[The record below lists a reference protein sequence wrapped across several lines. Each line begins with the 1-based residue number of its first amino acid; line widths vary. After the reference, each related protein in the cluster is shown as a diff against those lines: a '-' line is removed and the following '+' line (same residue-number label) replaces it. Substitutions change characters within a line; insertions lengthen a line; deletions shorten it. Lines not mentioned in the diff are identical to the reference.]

1 MRRFVLYT
9 MLAVLIL
16 PSVLGDEVD
25 QDDAAIAGQ
34 CGNGVLIAQY
44 TLPLPIEQ
52 IYNYDNFSSAI
63 TLSDEA
69 RILLENNGFV
79 VMDNPFAPKG
89 EDITDP
95 YDNLKE
101 IGIPIFIT
109 TDSLLHLYHIQ
120 FDETLRQIEERE
132 FYDDL
137 WEISQFL
144 LEEAEYE
151 YQNTTGDAKEAA
163 KRNVAFFSVGLSLLE
178 PKEEQLCH
186 GSELDCAE
194 WFYGKNYP
202 YFKEEDLEKYSVDVP
217 AFVEN
222 EVDWELQL
230 IESHSGFE
238 VSPIFNYTE
247 DYSQYLPRGHYT
259 RSERLKNYFQAMMW
273 YGRMSFLLKGCDDK
287 CLVSAQDAK
296 LQTIG
301 ASMIAQNLLEDPLI
315 QGKWDRIYNVTS
327 FYVGYSDDLG
337 PYEYNRAINSVFGG
351 SFQAR
356 DLTAEDV
363 QELKAE
369 LAGYSSPEIYGGTGI
384 CVVYTP
390 EELDQCLEATK
401 GFRLMGQR
409 FVPDSY
415 IFQNLVYPKVDGYT
429 GHGDAFTQGPYGR
442 HFPRGLDVM
451 ALLGSDRSE
460 ELLEELNDSSY
471 GNYTTQFA
479 ELEDEFR
486 SFSEE
491 DWQKNLYWAWLYSLK
506 PLLEEF
512 GDGYP
517 TFMQTK
523 AWQDKELITALASW
537 AELRHDTILY
547 AKQSYTGVGSA
558 QPIILEPVVGYVEPV
573 PEFYSRLLV
582 LTRITKEDLQE
593 MGVLDEEA
601 WWRLNNLESILE
613 RLKSISTKELNNEE
627 LSDEDYEFIN
637 DFGQEMDTVLSNMLN
652 KILYHAAL

>member
-194 WFYGKNYP
+194 WFW
-202 YFKEEDLEKYSVDVP
+202 KELSIFQRGRP
-217 AFVEN
+217 G
-222 EVDWELQL
+222 EVL
-230 IESHSGFE
+230 SRCSGFC
-238 VSPIFNYTE
+238 
-247 DYSQYLPRGHYT
+247 R
-259 RSERLKNYFQAMMW
+259 K
-273 YGRMSFLLKGCDDK
+273 
-287 CLVSAQDAK
+287 
-296 LQTIG
+296 
-301 ASMIAQNLLEDPLI
+301 
-315 QGKWDRIYNVTS
+315 
-327 FYVGYSDDLG
+327 
-337 PYEYNRAINSVFGG
+337 
-351 SFQAR
+351 
-356 DLTAEDV
+356 
-363 QELKAE
+363 
-369 LAGYSSPEIYGGTGI
+369 
-384 CVVYTP
+384 
-390 EELDQCLEATK
+390 
-401 GFRLMGQR
+401 
-409 FVPDSY
+409 
-415 IFQNLVYPKVDGYT
+415 
-429 GHGDAFTQGPYGR
+429 
-442 HFPRGLDVM
+442 
-451 ALLGSDRSE
+451 
-460 ELLEELNDSSY
+460 
-471 GNYTTQFA
+471 
-479 ELEDEFR
+479 
-486 SFSEE
+486 
-491 DWQKNLYWAWLYSLK
+491 
-506 PLLEEF
+506 
-512 GDGYP
+512 
-517 TFMQTK
+517 
-523 AWQDKELITALASW
+523 
-537 AELRHDTILY
+537 
-547 AKQSYTGVGSA
+547 
-558 QPIILEPVVGYVEPV
+558 
-573 PEFYSRLLV
+573 
-582 LTRITKEDLQE
+582 
-593 MGVLDEEA
+593 
-601 WWRLNNLESILE
+601 
-613 RLKSISTKELNNEE
+613 
-627 LSDEDYEFIN
+627 
-637 DFGQEMDTVLSNMLN
+637 
-652 KILYHAAL
+652 